1 MTHQINNL
9 SALSDFAKNLVN
21 NYPEDR
27 IFIFDGPMG
36 VGKTTLIQFICKELG
51 STDNISSP
59 TFSLVNEYESDR
71 GPLFHFDFYRLEIEE
86 EAFDMGYEDYF
97 FSGHYCFIEWPSKI
111 PNLLPEKAL
120 LIDMKLMKD
129 EKREIKVSKTDKAF
143 HSEQKS

>member
-1 MTHQINNL
+1 MTHHINNL
-9 SALSDFAKNLVN
+9 DALHDFAKNLVN

-36 VGKTTLIQFICKELG
+36 VGKTTLIRLVCKELG

-59 TFSLVNEYESDR
+59 TFSLVNEYESNR
-71 GPLFHFDFYRLEIEE
+71 GSLYHFDFYRLENEE

-111 PNLLPEKAL
+111 PNLLPEKA
-120 LIDMKLMKD
+120 IVINMKLSEG
-129 EKREIKVSKTDKAF
+129 EKREIVVSKN
-143 HSEQKS
+143 